1 MFFMLS
7 LLISICPAQAQTTMI
22 KDKSPSIDVL
32 GFYSLSAAS
41 DQYARFIDRKIAF
54 HDPANFSEDQ
64 KALFQRLGRADALQP
79 FTDEDRRKWEDH
91 LRHHMTDAAVFEVL
105 VSNPDATFDIGQFVQ
120 PDPLQPE
127 SRWQVAW
134 NEKFLTVDGEKLL
147 EVGRGKTLPNAQQ
160 FRVVFVIH
168 SWKLNLPLQS
178 SYGQLSLPPIQPLPE
193 RLWRLAP
200 YELPN

>member
-1 MFFMLS
+1 MLLMLS
-7 LLISICPAQAQTTMI
+7 LLISIHPAQAQTTMVN
-22 KDKSPSIDVL
+22 DKSPSIYVL

-41 DQYARFIDRKIAF
+41 DQYSRFIDRTIAF
-54 HDPANFSEDQ
+54 HDPANFSEDE
-64 KALFQRLGRADALQP
+64 KALFHRLGRADALRA
-79 FTDEDRRKWEDH
+79 FTDEDRREWEDH
-91 LRHHMTDAAVFEVL
+91 LRQYMSDAAVFEVL
-105 VSNPDATFDIGQFVQ
+105 VSYPDATFDIGQFVQ
-120 PDPLQPE
+120 PDLAQPE
-127 SRWQVAW
+127 SHWQVAW

-147 EVGRGKTLPNAQQ
+147 EVGRGQKLPNAQQ

-168 SWKLNLPLQS
+168 SWKLNLPLRS